1 MENWNYSGLPP
12 VERYNAAVD
21 LANELLAALK
31 TVRGHLTAPFIDA
44 DGVVRQYAKAIIEIQ
59 DAIDKA
65 EGKPQSAAVATDIRQ
80 GLRRWVQ
87 WNKYGRAEDAKAEG
101 K

>member
-1 MENWNYSGLPP
+1 MEHWDYSGLPP
-12 VERYNAAVD
+12 VERYNAVVD

-31 TVRGHLTAPFIDA
+31 TVRGHLTDPFIDT
-44 DGVVRQYAKAIIEIQ
+44 DGVVRQYAKAIIVIH
-59 DAIDKA
+59 DAITKA
-65 EGKPQSAAVATDIRQ
+65 EGKPQPAAVATDIQQ

-87 WNKYGRAEDAKAEG
+87 SNKYGRAEDAKAES